1 MYWGVGRYDAK
12 GFTAAGAR
20 VQGAVM
26 CTGGLLTEWQGVHR
40 LADITI
46 DSLALMFAVKP
57 APGAL
62 SLPALSFCASRF
74 LLVLAMRTH
83 QTQQACSGS

>member
-1 MYWGVGRYDAK
+1 
-12 GFTAAGAR
+12 
-20 VQGAVM
+20 M

-40 LADITI
+40 LTDITI

-62 SLPALSFCASRF
+62 SLPALFFCASWF
-74 LLVLAMRTH
+74 LLVFASRTH
-83 QTQQACSGS
+83 QTLWNCSSR